1 MLPLLLVAASVGL
14 SNLAAAIGIGFGG
27 VTARTRIRVALVFG
41 VFEAGMP
48 IVGLV
53 VGAGVASGVGH
64 AARWIGAV
72 VLIVIGL
79 VTVIQALRQPA
90 EPARAVSPP
99 DRAGA
104 RPNRAS
110 VPDRAASRPDS
121 APARPDSA
129 PARPDS
135 APARPDSAPARPDS
149 AVSAPGQPHH
159 TDSLG
164 RLILSAFA
172 LSLDNLAAG
181 FALGTMHVGVAEGA
195 IVIGAVSVVLSLA
208 GLELGGRIGAAAGR
222 RGEQIGGAILVGVG
236 VAIAAGVI

>member
-27 VTARTRIRVALVFG
+27 VTARTRIRVAVVFG

-53 VGAGVASGVGH
+53 LGAGVASGIGH
-64 AARWIGAV
+64 EARWIGAV
-72 VLIVIGL
+72 VLIAIGL

-90 EPARAVSPP
+90 DPGPAEPGP
-99 DRAGA
+99 GA
-104 RPNRAS
+104 
-110 VPDRAASRPDS
+110 S
-121 APARPDSA
+121 APDPS
-129 PARPDS
+129 
-135 APARPDSAPARPDS
+135 
-149 AVSAPGQPHH
+149 HH
-159 TDSLG
+159 ADSLG
-164 RLILSAFA
+164 RLIISAFA

-195 IVIGAVSVVLSLA
+195 IVIGAVSVVMSLA

-236 VAIAAGVI
+236 VALAAGVI

>member
-1 MLPLLLVAASVGL
+1 VLALLLVAASVGL

-27 VTARTRIRVALVFG
+27 VTAQTRVRVALTFG

-53 VGAGVASGVGH
+53 IGAGVAGGIGH
-64 AARWIGAV
+64 LARWIGAA
-72 VLIVIGL
+72 VLIGIGA
-79 VTVIQALRQPA
+79 VTVIQAWRQPA
-90 EPARAVSPP
+90 EARS
-99 DRAGA
+99 D
-104 RPNRAS
+104 
-110 VPDRAASRPDS
+110 
-121 APARPDSA
+121 APG
-129 PARPDS
+129 
-135 APARPDSAPARPDS
+135 
-149 AVSAPGQPHH
+149 PGQPHH

-164 RLILSAFA
+164 RLIISAFA

-195 IVIGAVSVVLSLA
+195 IVIGVVSVVLSLA

-236 VAIAAGVI
+236 VALAAGVL

>member
-1 MLPLLLVAASVGL
+1 MLFPLLLVAASVGL

-27 VTARTRIRVALVFG
+27 VTARTRIRVAVVFG

-53 VGAGVASGVGH
+53 VGAGVAGAIGH
-64 AARWIGAV
+64 TARWISAV
-72 VLIVIGL
+72 VLIAIGL
-79 VTVIQALRQPA
+79 VTVIQAFRQPA
-90 EPARAVSPP
+90 GPGRGASPAPPEDGASPA
-99 DRAGA
+99 D
-104 RPNRAS
+104 
-110 VPDRAASRPDS
+110 AA
-121 APARPDSA
+121 
-129 PARPDS
+129 
-135 APARPDSAPARPDS
+135 
-149 AVSAPGQPHH
+149 HH
-159 TDSLG
+159 SDSLG
-164 RLILSAFA
+164 RLVISAFA

-195 IVIGAVSVVLSLA
+195 IVIGAVSVVMSLA

>member
-1 MLPLLLVAASVGL
+1 MLALLLVAASVGL

-27 VTARTRIRVALVFG
+27 VTAQTRVRVALTFG

-53 VGAGVASGVGH
+53 IGAGVASGIGH
-64 AARWIGAV
+64 LARWIGAA
-72 VLIVIGL
+72 VLIGIGA
-79 VTVIQALRQPA
+79 VTVIQAWRQPA
-90 EPARAVSPP
+90 E
-99 DRAGA
+99 AGG
-104 RPNRAS
+104 
-110 VPDRAASRPDS
+110 D
-121 APARPDSA
+121 APG
-129 PARPDS
+129 
-135 APARPDSAPARPDS
+135 
-149 AVSAPGQPHH
+149 PGQPHH

-164 RLILSAFA
+164 RLIISAFA

-195 IVIGAVSVVLSLA
+195 IVIGVVSVVLSLA

-236 VAIAAGVI
+236 VALAAGVL

>member
-1 MLPLLLVAASVGL
+1 VLPLPLLLVAASVGL

-53 VGAGVASGVGH
+53 VGAGVASGIGH
-64 AARWIGAV
+64 AARWIGAA

-90 EPARAVSPP
+90 EPARGSP
-99 DRAGA
+99 AE
-104 RPNRAS
+104 
-110 VPDRAASRPDS
+110 
-121 APARPDSA
+121 PA
-129 PARPDS
+129 
-135 APARPDSAPARPDS
+135 
-149 AVSAPGQPHH
+149 QH

-164 RLILSAFA
+164 RLIISAFA

-195 IVIGAVSVVLSLA
+195 IVIGAVSVAMSLA

>member
-27 VTARTRIRVALVFG
+27 VTARTRIRVAVVFG

-53 VGAGVASGVGH
+53 VGAGVASGIGH

-79 VTVIQALRQPA
+79 LTVIQAVRQPA
-90 EPARAVSPP
+90 EPGPAEPGP
-99 DRAGA
+99 GA
-104 RPNRAS
+104 
-110 VPDRAASRPDS
+110 
-121 APARPDSA
+121 
-129 PARPDS
+129 
-135 APARPDSAPARPDS
+135 
-149 AVSAPGQPHH
+149 SAPGPSHH

-164 RLILSAFA
+164 RLIISAFA

-195 IVIGAVSVVLSLA
+195 IVIGVVSVVLSLA
-208 GLELGGRIGAAAGR
+208 GLELGGRIGATAGR

>member
-1 MLPLLLVAASVGL
+1 VLPLPLFLVAASVGL

-53 VGAGVASGVGH
+53 VGAGVAGGIGH
-64 AARWIGAV
+64 AARWIGAA
-72 VLIVIGL
+72 VLIMIGL
-79 VTVIQALRQPA
+79 LTVIQALRQPA
-90 EPARAVSPP
+90 EPRGDAE
-99 DRAGA
+99 
-104 RPNRAS
+104 
-110 VPDRAASRPDS
+110 
-121 APARPDSA
+121 PAQR
-129 PARPDS
+129 
-135 APARPDSAPARPDS
+135 
-149 AVSAPGQPHH
+149 

-164 RLILSAFA
+164 RLIISAFA

-195 IVIGAVSVVLSLA
+195 IVIGAVSVVMSLA

-236 VAIAAGVI
+236 VAIAAGVL

>member
-1 MLPLLLVAASVGL
+1 VAASVGL

-27 VTARTRIRVALVFG
+27 VTARTRIRVAVVFG

-53 VGAGVASGVGH
+53 VGAGVASGIGH

-72 VLIVIGL
+72 VLIAIGL
-79 VTVIQALRQPA
+79 VTVIQALRRPA
-90 EPARAVSPP
+90 EPEPGPAEPEPGPAEPGP
-99 DRAGA
+99 GA
-104 RPNRAS
+104 SDPGAS
-110 VPDRAASRPDS
+110 
-121 APARPDSA
+121 
-129 PARPDS
+129 
-135 APARPDSAPARPDS
+135 
-149 AVSAPGQPHH
+149 HH

-164 RLILSAFA
+164 RLIISAFA

-195 IVIGAVSVVLSLA
+195 IVIGVVSVAMSLA

-222 RGEQIGGAILVGVG
+222 RSEQIGGAILVGVG

>member
-1 MLPLLLVAASVGL
+1 MLFPLLLVAASVGL

-27 VTARTRIRVALVFG
+27 VTARTRIRVAVVFG

-53 VGAGVASGVGH
+53 AGAGVAGAIGH
-64 AARWIGAV
+64 TARWISAV
-72 VLIVIGL
+72 VLIAIGL
-79 VTVIQALRQPA
+79 ITVIQAFRQPA
-90 EPARAVSPP
+90 EPGRGTSPG
-99 DRAGA
+99 RGA
-104 RPNRAS
+104 SPGHDAS
-110 VPDRAASRPDS
+110 
-121 APARPDSA
+121 
-129 PARPDS
+129 
-135 APARPDSAPARPDS
+135 
-149 AVSAPGQPHH
+149 PGQGAPPADASHH
-159 TDSLG
+159 SDSLG
-164 RLILSAFA
+164 RLIISAFA

-195 IVIGAVSVVLSLA
+195 IVIGVVSVVMSLA